1 MQAAVIHLDLTNQLD
16 NDLFN
21 HIAYVSN
28 QSLLIMK
35 REGIQKEQRIA
46 IGKMLWRLYL
56 VIGAYNKKKEVA
68 TLRSLLNEIQAF
80 IEVFT
85 GG

>member
-1 MQAAVIHLDLTNQLD
+1 MQAAAIHLDLSNQLD

-28 QSLLIMK
+28 QSLLILK
-35 REGIQKEQRIA
+35 REGLDSESKVK

-56 VIGAYNKKKEVA
+56 VVGAYNKKKEDL
-68 TLRSLLNEIQAF
+68 TLKSILDEIQNFLA
-80 IEVFT
+80 VFSGT
-85 GG
+85 